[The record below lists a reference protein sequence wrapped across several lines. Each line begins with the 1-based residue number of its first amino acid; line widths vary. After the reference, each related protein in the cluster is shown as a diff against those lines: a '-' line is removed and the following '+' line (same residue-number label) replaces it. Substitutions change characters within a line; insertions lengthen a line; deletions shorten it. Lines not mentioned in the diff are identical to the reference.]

1 MKKSVAPHEKEHR
14 AEKALY
20 GERAYSRR
28 CAEEQ
33 ALDSKPCDQE
43 LGSDY
48 LSFHGANMTKVASA
62 EAINACS
69 SSFVAKSKTID
80 DKCKN
85 YWNCKTRIGCMW
97 D

>member
-1 MKKSVAPHEKEHR
+1 
-14 AEKALY
+14 LY
-20 GERAYSRR
+20 GERASCRR
-28 CAEEQ
+28 RVAWKKSVALHGKEQ